1 MIIETTGTFY
11 EVSCNT
17 ASEASARRIMSDAV
31 SAAQG
36 KASSADSVALSR
48 EGQAASKLGLR
59 DSLLT
64 RGAVTLDNIAGR
76 ISSGTVYTRQHLDS
90 FMASLGIERN
100 VSYSLTVTGTGR
112 IAVNGDFAGKDRLEA
127 AVNGDEE
134 FRNTFVR
141 LSADSSLYEAARK
154 ALEFQKSYAADRES
168 AVARYASLFDDN
180 AEYRFTFT
188 YDKGLYTSRIDT
200 VRAIRP

>member
-1 MIIETTGTFY
+1 MIIEKTGTFY
-11 EVSCNT
+11 AVSRRT
-17 ASEASARRIMSDAV
+17 DSEASANRKNPVATTKN
-31 SAAQG
+31 
-36 KASSADSVALSR
+36 KAPSADSVALSR
-48 EGQAASKLGLR
+48 KGQAASKLGLH
-59 DSLLT
+59 DSILKGST
-64 RGAVTLDNIAGR
+64 VTLENIAGR
-76 ISSGTVYTRQHLDS
+76 ISSGNAYVRQRLDS
-90 FMASLGIERN
+90 FMASLGIDRN

-112 IAVNGDFAGKDRLEA
+112 IAVSGDFAGKERIEA

-154 ALEFQKSYAADRES
+154 ALEFQKAYAADQKS

-188 YDKGLYTSRIDT
+188 YDTGRYCSHIDT